1 MKKRLLAFILAIFLI
16 VCVPVT
22 LIAGPDDPFPP
33 SGPLPRPPIN
43 FNSAPITFDVDG
55 L

>member
-22 LIAGPDDPFPP
+22 LIAGPDDPLT
-33 SGPLPRPPIN
+33 PLPRPPIN
-43 FNSAPITFDVDG
+43 MNSAPITFDVDG
-55 L
+55 DS